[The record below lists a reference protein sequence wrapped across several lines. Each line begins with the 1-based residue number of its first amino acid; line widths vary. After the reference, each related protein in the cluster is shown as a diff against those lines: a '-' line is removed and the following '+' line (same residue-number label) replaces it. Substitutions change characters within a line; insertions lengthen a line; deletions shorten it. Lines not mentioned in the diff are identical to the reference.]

1 MFTLKCQGCW
11 TVRIDYKSSHLAQD
25 SRQQLVSVALSL
37 AFFISGHW
45 YAGYRKTLGSG
56 LGLGKV
62 SEKPYLKVVDLAL
75 PYIKS
80 MLDEMCNEAKE
91 NMKEIAPDQVG
102 SWSREVACCDGC
114 WVIRGHQPKLYI
126 CY

>member
-25 SRQQLVSVALSL
+25 SRQQLVSVALSI

-45 YAGYRKTLGSG
+45 YAGYRKTLGP
-56 LGLGKV
+56 LV
-62 SEKPYLKVVDLAL
+62 VVDLAL

-102 SWSREVACCDGC
+102 SWSREVTCCDGC